1 MKSEVLTTNFKSSVD
16 ALISRVKKQKE
27 LITNSYG
34 PIILNSKKN
43 EKPIFDINQE
53 LDPVGY
59 ERLRQLW
66 RIQEQLPQAL
76 IVKLRT
82 VRCMKDKV
90 SSGHFLIIVH
100 ALDRIGGNRIIE
112 DANKTDRKFKETS
125 HLLREF
131 AIKKRIFLN
140 QDNRQVLRKS
150 E

>member
-1 MKSEVLTTNFKSSVD
+1 
-16 ALISRVKKQKE
+16 
-27 LITNSYG
+27 
-34 PIILNSKKN
+34 
-43 EKPIFDINQE
+43 
-53 LDPVGY
+53 
-59 ERLRQLW
+59 
-66 RIQEQLPQAL
+66 
-76 IVKLRT
+76 
-82 VRCMKDKV
+82 MKDKV